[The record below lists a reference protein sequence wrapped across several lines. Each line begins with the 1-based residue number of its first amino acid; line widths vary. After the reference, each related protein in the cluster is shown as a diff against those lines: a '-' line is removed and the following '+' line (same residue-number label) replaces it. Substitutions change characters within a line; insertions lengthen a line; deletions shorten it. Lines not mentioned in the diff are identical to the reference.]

1 MNPTRTRSC
10 CRCCRCCCLSCA
22 LCLLFSCQ
30 AERYREA
37 LADLRYML
45 RLEPPPAKGVPVS
58 KDILD
63 VQKMAKECEQKV
75 CVLGSSIVS
84 RVCLETQLEWAWA
97 SLCVCMG
104 YA

>member
-1 MNPTRTRSC
+1 MFFYC
-10 CRCCRCCCLSCA
+10 
-22 LCLLFSCQ
+22 LCLRQ

-63 VQKMAKECEQKV
+63 VQKMAKDCEQKV
-75 CVLGSSIVS
+75 HRLHTKGTYIQEVSWYAVLGYV
-84 RVCLETQLEWAWA
+84 VGVHFVHA
-97 SLCVCMG
+97 
-104 YA
+104 